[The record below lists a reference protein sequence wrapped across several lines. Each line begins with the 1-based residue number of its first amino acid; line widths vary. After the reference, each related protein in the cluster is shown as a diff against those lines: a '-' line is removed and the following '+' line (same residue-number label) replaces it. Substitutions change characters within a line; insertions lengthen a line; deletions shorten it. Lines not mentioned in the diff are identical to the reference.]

1 MRVKFLFNVPAE
13 NMVDA
18 STDAY
23 LHIEAEVLNPG
34 LKSEIAFIK
43 EVKADQKAL
52 IGFQGSPDLFATVCK
67 VACEHANMELEEI
80 DQAIKAEYQS
90 GRGNAR
96 LIGELSIGNTGR
108 VDVVTVAEE
117 VLK

>member
-1 MRVKFLFNVPAE
+1 MRVKFLFNIPAE
-13 NMVDA
+13 NMIDS

-34 LKSEIAFIK
+34 LKSEVAFVK

-52 IGFQGSPDLFATVCK
+52 IGFIGSADLFATVCK
-67 VACEHANMELEEI
+67 VACEHANMELENI
-80 DQAIKAEYQS
+80 DQAIKKEYQS
-90 GRGNAR
+90 GKGNAR
-96 LIGELSIGNTGR
+96 LIGELTIGSSGR
-108 VDVVTVAEE
+108 VDVVTISEE